1 MKQTNNTRTIRPTK
15 ALVAL
20 VAVPALVIPA
30 VAMAVQPMMYEK
42 QVARHEESLV
52 IQNPIGGVQNSK
64 WYDYRINVNESQK
77 ELTSDL
83 RRATDIEDQRDA
95 WEEYGTELH
104 KERGK
109 YVSYMSKRGYRVPQ
123 VYFEN
128 L

>member
-1 MKQTNNTRTIRPTK
+1 VKQTNKPRT

-20 VAVPALVIPA
+20 VAVPALALPA
-30 VAMAVQPMMYEK
+30 VAMAVQPIMYEEK
-42 QVARHEESLV
+42 VARNEEALV

-64 WYDYRINVNESQK
+64 WYNYRANVNESQK
-77 ELTSDL
+77 ELSSDL
-83 RRATDIEDQRDA
+83 RHASDIEDRRDA
-95 WEEYGTELH
+95 WEEYAGELH

>member
-1 MKQTNNTRTIRPTK
+1 VKQTNTPRT

-20 VAVPALVIPA
+20 VAGPALALPA
-30 VAMAVQPMMYEK
+30 GAMAVQPIMYEEK
-42 QVARHEESLV
+42 VARNEEALV

-64 WYDYRINVNESQK
+64 WYNYRANVNESQK
-77 ELTSDL
+77 ELSSDL
-83 RRATDIEDQRDA
+83 RHASDIEDRRDA
-95 WEEYGTELH
+95 WEEYAGELH